1 MIKKETIIAIISII
15 AIVSTISYS
24 ALNLYAVDNLRFSWY
39 TKDFK
44 LFSMTGDSQLE
55 ACNTLYFPATFKK
68 YDIEMTYQSNKL
80 GTYSAVGTTLAPSS
94 SSILN
99 GKFTAGDFGEALV
112 YLMYLDTEMSGTN
125 IARIDARQLQ
135 VLTRLDTSFLGVI
148 PFSITK
154 EYSGLDFVKIMNQ
167 QDGNFGCSN

>member
-1 MIKKETIIAIISII
+1 MNKEKIVAIISSV
-15 AIVSTISYS
+15 AIVVTIVYS
-24 ALNLYAVDNLRFSWY
+24 GLNLYAVDNLKFRWH

-55 ACNTLYFPATFKK
+55 ACNTLYFPATFRK
-68 YDIEMTYQSNKL
+68 YDIEMSYQSNKL
-80 GTYSAVGTTLAPSS
+80 GIYSALGTTLAPSS

-112 YLMYLDTEMSGTN
+112 YLMYLDTEMSGNN

-154 EYSGLDFVKIMNQ
+154 EYSGFDFVKMMNQ
-167 QDGNFGCSN
+167 EDNNLGC